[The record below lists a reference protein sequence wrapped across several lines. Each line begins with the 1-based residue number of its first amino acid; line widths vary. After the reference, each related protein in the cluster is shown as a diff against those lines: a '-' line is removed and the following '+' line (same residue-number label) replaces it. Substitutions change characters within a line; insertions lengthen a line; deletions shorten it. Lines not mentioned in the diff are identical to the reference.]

1 MFRVHT
7 ALLILAMPAV
17 ALAAPP
23 AKTTL
28 QEAKIVL
35 DELEAVPEKSI
46 PQALIGDAEAIVII
60 PNTVK
65 AGFGVGGR
73 IGHGVAIIKDKDGA
87 WGEIRFLTL
96 GGASVG
102 FQIGVEVTDV
112 VLVFK
117 NRKGLD
123 RLLDGKTKLTLG
135 TDASVAAGPVGRKA
149 SVSTDGALKSEIWSY
164 SRSRGLFAGVTLDG
178 AVLIG
183 DTDKN
188 DNFAKNEKED
198 VRKATDELKLKVA
211 SMIAGKEVTTIT
223 EIAPSF
229 TTAPTVIAPAPAPV
243 QEPKPRFP
251 LLKKFFRR

>member
-1 MFRVHT
+1 MIRVQI
-7 ALLILAMPAV
+7 ALLTLAMPAF

-46 PQALIGDAEAIVII
+46 PQALINDAEAIVII

-73 IGHGVAIIKDKDGA
+73 IGHGVAIIKDKNGD
-87 WGEIRFLTL
+87 WSEIRFLTL

-102 FQIGVEVTDV
+102 FQVGVEVTDV

-123 RLLDGKTKLTLG
+123 RLLDDKTKLTLG
-135 TDASVAAGPVGRKA
+135 ADASVAAGPVGRKA

-164 SRSRGLFAGVTLDG
+164 SRSRGLFAGVALDG
-178 AVLIG
+178 AVLVA

-188 DNFAKNEKED
+188 DTFAKNDKED
-198 VRKATDELKLKVA
+198 VRKATDEFKLKVA
-211 SMIAGKEVTTIT
+211 SIIAGKEVTTIT
-223 EIAPSF
+223 EVVKE
-229 TTAPTVIAPAPAPV
+229 PTVVVPAPV

-251 LLKKFFRR
+251 LLKKFFRK

>member
-1 MFRVHT
+1 MNRIII
-7 ALLILAMPAV
+7 ALLTLALPAF

-28 QEAKIVL
+28 TEAKLVL
-35 DELEAVPEKSI
+35 DELEQVPEKSI
-46 PQALIGDAEAIVII
+46 PAALFNEAEAIVII

-73 IGHGVAIIKDKDGA
+73 IGHGVALIKDKEGA
-87 WGEIRFLTL
+87 WGDIRFLTL

-102 FQIGVEVTDV
+102 FQVGVEVTDV

-135 TDASVAAGPVGRKA
+135 TDASVAAGPIGRKA

-164 SRSRGLFAGVTLDG
+164 SRSRGLFAGVALDG
-178 AVLIG
+178 AVLVA

-188 DNFAKNEKED
+188 DTFAKDDSKD
-198 VRKATDELKLKVA
+198 TVKAADEFKLKVA
-211 SMIAGKEVTTIT
+211 GMISDKELPAAVVPILK
-223 EIAPSF
+223 EER
-229 TTAPTVIAPAPAPV
+229 VVAPAPAAPAK
-243 QEPKPRFP
+243 ERFP
-251 LLKKFFRR
+251 LIKKIFKR